1 MHELAHA
8 RNGKPLHSI
17 ISASG
22 QGLKSV
28 NNFTVIR
35 AIQFLTADENG

>member
-1 MHELAHA
+1 MV
-8 RNGKPLHSI
+8 
-17 ISASG
+17 SASG

-35 AIQFLTADENG
+35 AIQFLTADMGRGDQPVAPTS